1 MIHNILGRRIAPL
14 VISFAA
20 AISLSAHAQVLN
32 AALSG
37 PIPAILVQPQPD
49 TALPKQTTG
58 IPVKLLRA
66 PAQETRQTLDAP
78 AQSPQRS
85 PESGQPKPKTML
97 SISSYEQGH
106 NRAPRSLLIRCRTN
120 GSISNAL
127 IAPRIVIKGVVTED
141 VVASGKILIAA
152 GSKVAGIAQ
161 FDPDSGRVE
170 SNGNWSIIADFREVR
185 VHAELQD
192 ADTGFRGIQGKETSF
207 DTERSQRQAVVL
219 DGRYC
224 FVADKTP
231 FILSITGKVIITVLQ
246 PLESSE

>member
-1 MIHNILGRRIAPL
+1 MIRHILRRRVAPL

-37 PIPAILVQPQPD
+37 PIPAILVQPQAD

-58 IPVKLLRA
+58 IFVKLL
-66 PAQETRQTLDAP
+66 PTPIQETQQSLGAP
-78 AQSPQRS
+78 PQYSQRS
-85 PESGQPKPKTML
+85 PQSGQPKPKTML
-97 SISSYEQGH
+97 SISSYEQGQKQ
-106 NRAPRSLLIRCRTN
+106 APRPLLIRCRTN

-127 IAPRIVIKGVVTED
+127 MAPRILIKGVLTED

-152 GSKVAGIAQ
+152 GSKVAGIGQ
-161 FDPDSGRVE
+161 VDPDTGRVE
-170 SNGNWSIIADFREVR
+170 SNGNWSIIADSREVR

-192 ADTGFRGIQGKETSF
+192 ADTGFRGIQGKETCF
-207 DTERSQRQAVVL
+207 DTERSQRQTVVPA
-219 DGRYC
+219 GRYC

-231 FILSITGKVIITVLQ
+231 FILSITGRVTITVLQ
-246 PLESSE
+246 SLESSE

>member
-1 MIHNILGRRIAPL
+1 MIHHILRRRIAPL

-20 AISLSAHAQVLN
+20 AISLPAHAQVFN

-58 IPVKLLRA
+58 FSVKLLPA
-66 PAQETRQTLDAP
+66 PTQETRQSLDAP

-106 NRAPRSLLIRCRTN
+106 NQAPRPLLIRCRTN
-120 GSISNAL
+120 GSISKAL

-152 GSKVAGIAQ
+152 GSKLAGIAQ
-161 FDPDSGRVE
+161 FDPESGRVE
-170 SNGNWSIIADFREVR
+170 SNGNWSIIADSREVR

-207 DTERSQRQAVVL
+207 DTERPRRQAVVP

-231 FILSITGKVIITVLQ
+231 FILSITGRVNITVLQ

>member
-37 PIPAILVQPQPD
+37 PIPAILVQRQPD
-49 TALPKQTTG
+49 TVLPTG

-66 PAQETRQTLDAP
+66 PAQETRQSLDAP

-161 FDPDSGRVE
+161 FDPDSDRVE

>member
-1 MIHNILGRRIAPL
+1 MIHNILMRRIAPL

-58 IPVKLLRA
+58 ISVKLLRA
-66 PAQETRQTLDAP
+66 PTQETRQSLGAP
-78 AQSPQRS
+78 AQSAQRS
-85 PESGQPKPKTML
+85 PESGQLKPKTML
-97 SISSYEQGH
+97 SISSYEPGH
-106 NRAPRSLLIRCRTN
+106 NQAPRPLLILCRTN
-120 GSISNAL
+120 GSIGNAR
-127 IAPRIVIKGVVTED
+127 IAQRIVIKGVVAED

-170 SNGNWSIIADFREVR
+170 SNGNWSIIADSREVR

-207 DTERSQRQAVVL
+207 DTERSQRQAVAP
-219 DGRYC
+219 DRRYC

-231 FILSITGKVIITVLQ
+231 FILSITGRVTIAVLQ
-246 PLESSE
+246 PLDSSE

>member
-1 MIHNILGRRIAPL
+1 MIHHILRRRIAPL

-20 AISLSAHAQVLN
+20 AISLSARAQVLN
-32 AALSG
+32 AALGG

-49 TALPKQTTG
+49 TALRKQTTG
-58 IPVKLLRA
+58 TSVKLLRA
-66 PAQETRQTLDAP
+66 PTQETRQSLNTP
-78 AQSPQRS
+78 SQSPQRS

-106 NRAPRSLLIRCRTN
+106 NQAPRPLLIRCRTN
-120 GSISNAL
+120 GSIGNAL
-127 IAPRIVIKGVVTED
+127 LAPRIVIKGVVTED
-141 VVASGKILIAA
+141 VVASGKILVAA

-170 SNGNWSIIADFREVR
+170 SNGNWSIIADSREVR

-207 DTERSQRQAVVL
+207 NTERSQRQAVVP
-219 DGRYC
+219 DGCYC
-224 FVADKTP
+224 FFADKTP
-231 FILSITGKVIITVLQ
+231 FILSITGRVTITVLQ

>member
-1 MIHNILGRRIAPL
+1 MIHHILRRRIAPL

-37 PIPAILVQPQPD
+37 PISAILVQRQPD
-49 TALPKQTTG
+49 TSLPKQTTG
-58 IPVKLLRA
+58 ISVKLLRA
-66 PAQETRQTLDAP
+66 PTQETRQSVEAP

-85 PESGQPKPKTML
+85 PESGQSKPKTML
-97 SISSYEQGH
+97 SISSYEQDH

-120 GSISNAL
+120 GSIGTAF
-127 IAPRIVIKGVVTED
+127 IASRIVIKGVVTED

-170 SNGNWSIIADFREVR
+170 SNGNWSIIADSREVR

-207 DTERSQRQAVVL
+207 DTERSQKQAVVL

-231 FILSITGKVIITVLQ
+231 FILSMSAPI
-246 PLESSE
+246 

>member
-1 MIHNILGRRIAPL
+1 MIHHILRWRIAPL

-58 IPVKLLRA
+58 ISVKLLPA
-66 PAQETRQTLDAP
+66 PTQETRQSLDAL
-78 AQSPQRS
+78 AKSPQRA

-106 NRAPRSLLIRCRTN
+106 NQAPRPLLIRCRTN
-120 GSISNAL
+120 GSINNAS
-127 IAPRIVIKGVVTED
+127 IVPRIVIKGVVTED

-152 GSKVAGIAQ
+152 GSKVTGIAQ

-170 SNGNWSIIADFREVR
+170 SSGNWSIIADSREVR

-192 ADTGFRGIQGKETSF
+192 ADTGFRGIQGTETSF
-207 DTERSQRQAVVL
+207 DTERSQRQAVVPA
-219 DGRYC
+219 GRYC

-231 FILSITGKVIITVLQ
+231 FILSITGRVTITVLQ